1 MRTAARIDANQPS
14 IVEALEKAGCTVQHL
29 HALGQ
34 GCPDI
39 LVGRASVN
47 YLLEIKD
54 GSKPLSKQKL
64 TPDEMAWHSTW
75 AGLVWTVNSIEDAL
89 RVVGAVE

>member
-1 MRTAARIDANQPS
+1 MRKRARKDDNQDT
-14 IVEALEKAGCTVQHL
+14 IIEALRHTGATVQSIHTI
-29 HALGQ
+29 GD
-34 GCPDI
+34 GCPDL
-39 LVGRASVN
+39 LVGKGGVN

-54 GSKPLSKQKL
+54 GDKPLSAQRL

-75 AGLVWTVNSIEDAL
+75 AGLVWTVNSVEDAL